1 MMKNLFFIALL
12 GLLSMPILATEGS
25 TAGANYDKSLSRP
38 QAAQQAAAVG
48 MTPIT
53 FSEFP
58 TGTAITDQYA
68 DRGIIFGGDAPF
80 ITTDS
85 ANPTSPVLSG
95 TPQYNGAIEGRFV
108 DPLTGEPTT
117 VNSFSLDAG
126 YFDNLSS
133 TRLQWFNPEG
143 QLIRE
148 VLDSQFGI
156 EHFAIRDENI
166 ASFRIEIIAQED
178 AGYAIDNVAFN
189 LIEAAFDHTF
199 NLDKVILSPGAL
211 TANQFSIYFKD
222 LEALNDATLDDVCNY
237 QFHAQ
242 DNNLKVTAAN
252 CNVNTDKKTFRID
265 FSLAE
270 APYNLSSA
278 QVSVCK
284 SEECKTIEDVNNLNV
299 YTTAFNVS
307 TDGFSFQNGDW
318 NKFMLTEVKDV
329 SLSSFL
335 CWKFD
340 RCTPDQLSYLG
351 FMRKVA
357 RSFSS
362 FLAPANKR
370 KAYDVIGYYRLKD
383 YTQGFDRLDRRFL
396 GVCHGMAASAIAN
409 YNNAS
414 ESVAWGANIDA
425 TLTRAQLISTFQNHW
440 DNRNTESPK
449 PYVKAVGSYDAKSDA
464 ADAFHGLSKI
474 GFYFLSQSAFKGDA
488 WIGSHP
494 RTIFPGISAM
504 NAFYSPHFME
514 NKIASLRFTINRP
527 KRGGGHSILAAGLIQ
542 YNDVSLYITHDNNFP
557 GEYTMMEF
565 TDSLT
570 LKHFI
575 FSGAPGD
582 GTEPYDQHG
591 DFKLTNYYNAS
602 SYAQFGAY
610 TDLTDQLRIYGQ
622 PGASERSQDTLNE
635 EEDTPVSVVELEHP
649 QHITVLIAGG
659 KLVGV
664 NRQSDQSAVLL
675 SPILDEPDTAQAY
688 LKNSELVTEFIL
700 PLSDT
705 YSIEVEKYPQ
715 YPEVEVY
722 VTIPQTNGKV
732 LVLNYED
739 VVAQSNEDSATV
751 LLTVGQQ
758 NTDANINV
766 NGVAQAP
773 TYAQESSFVVA
784 QVSSLKAIVNG
795 AVVSLSW
802 QNPQGGNL
810 KEVVVTRTVG
820 SLPTSIT
827 DGSTIFTG
835 LASEFV
841 DSASANT
848 QYYYNVYSVAEDS
861 TSEPNSI
868 YVDTHQATLHGQV
881 HDGNEMGIA
890 GVEVVLTNGVG
901 LSQIEIARQLTD
913 DKGVFSFANLAKGL
927 YKLSYSHASYQF
939 ETSDEAV
946 NLTDASQEVKQL
958 GVAVP
963 VLLLNVENAIG
974 TEQQVSINWSGLHI
988 ADSDT
993 VDIAYQVEG
1002 TTTEIAT
1009 GIEFS
1014 QGRYLWDVSAPGDTS
1029 VTVVVMLSK
1038 DKTILSEQQV
1048 FVLKEVSPYDFSGD
1062 SELSADDVSAIVS
1075 GWSATSGDTQFE
1087 QRFDL
1092 NEDGEIDLRDIM
1104 QVVAAL
1110 NQK

>member
-1 MMKNLFFIALL
+1 MKYLYITALL
-12 GLLSMPILATEGS
+12 SLLSAPALATEGS
-25 TAGANYDKSLSRP
+25 TAGENYDKSLARSVP
-38 QAAQQAAAVG
+38 VEQAAAVG

-58 TGTAITDQYA
+58 NGTAITNQYA
-68 DRGIIFGGDAPF
+68 DRGIIFGGDSPF
-80 ITTDS
+80 ITSDS
-85 ANPTSPVLSG
+85 ANPTTPVLSG
-95 TPQYNGAIEGRFV
+95 SPRFNGAIEGRFV
-108 DPLTGEPTT
+108 DPQTGEPTT

-156 EHFAIRDENI
+156 EHFSIRDENI

-189 LIEAAFDHTF
+189 LMDAAFDHTF
-199 NLDKVILSPGAL
+199 NLDKVILSPGSL
-211 TANQFSIYFKD
+211 SANQFSVYFKN
-222 LEALNDATLDDVCNY
+222 LEALNGAALADVCNY
-237 QFHAQ
+237 QFHAE
-242 DNNLKVTAAN
+242 DSSLKVTAQN
-252 CNVNTDKKTFRID
+252 CDVSTDKKTFRID
-265 FSLAE
+265 FALTQ
-270 APYNLSSA
+270 APYNLSGA

-284 SEECKTIEDVNNLNV
+284 EEECEVIDDVNNLNV

-318 NKFMLTEVKDV
+318 NRFMLTEVKDV

-357 RSFSS
+357 RSFAQ

-370 KAYDVIGYYRLKD
+370 KAYDVIGYYRLED
-383 YTQGFDRLDRRFL
+383 YTQGLNRLDRRFL

-414 ESVAWGANIDA
+414 EGVAWGANIDA
-425 TLTRAQLISTFQNHW
+425 TLTRAQLTSTFQSHW
-440 DNRNTESPK
+440 DNRNSESPK
-449 PYVKAVGSYDAKSDA
+449 PYVKAVGSYDVKSNA

-474 GFYFLSQSAFKGDA
+474 GYYFLSQSAFKGSA

-514 NKIASLRFTINRP
+514 NKIASLRFSINRP
-527 KRGGGHSILAAGLIQ
+527 KRRGGHSILAAGLIQ

-565 TDSLT
+565 TNGLT

-575 FSGAPGD
+575 FFGAPQSD
-582 GTEPYDQHG
+582 SEKYDQHG
-591 DFKLTNYYNAS
+591 DFKLTNYYSAS

-610 TDLTDQLRIYGQ
+610 TDVTDQLRIYGQ
-622 PGASERSQDTLNE
+622 PGASERANDVQNA
-635 EEDTPVSVVELEHP
+635 EDETPVSVVELEHP

-659 KLVGV
+659 RLVGV
-664 NRQSDQSAVLL
+664 NKVSDQSAVVLQ
-675 SPILDEPDTAQAY
+675 PILDEPDTMQAY
-688 LKNSELVTEFIL
+688 LKNAELVTEFIL
-700 PLSDT
+700 PLTDT
-705 YSIEVEKYPQ
+705 YSIQVEKYPQ

-739 VVAQSNEDSATV
+739 VLTQSDEDSATV
-751 LLTVGQQ
+751 QLTVGQE
-758 NTDANINV
+758 NENANISI

-773 TYAQESSFVVA
+773 TYAEESSFVVA
-784 QVSSLKAIVNG
+784 QVSALKAIVNG
-795 AVVSLSW
+795 PVVSLSW
-802 QNPQGGNL
+802 QNPQGSNL
-810 KEVVVTRTVG
+810 KEVVVTRTVN
-820 SLPTSIT
+820 SLPTSID
-827 DGSTIFTG
+827 DGARIFTG
-835 LASEFV
+835 LESEFV
-841 DSASANT
+841 DSAFANT
-848 QYYYNVYSVAEDS
+848 RYYYNVYSVADDS

-868 YVDTHQATLHGQV
+868 YVDTHQATLHGKV
-881 HDGNEMGIA
+881 SDASEMGIA
-890 GVEVVLTNGVG
+890 SVEVVLTNGVG
-901 LSQIEIARQLTD
+901 LSQVEIARQLTD
-913 DKGVFSFANLAKGL
+913 TNGIFSFANLAKGL
-927 YKLSYSHASYQF
+927 YKLSYSHASYRF
-939 ETSDEAV
+939 DVSDDAV
-946 NLTDASQEVKQL
+946 NLTEPSQQVNQL

-963 VLLLNVENAIG
+963 VLLINVENAIG
-974 TEQQVSINWSGLHI
+974 SEQQVSINWSGLHI

-993 VDIAYQVEG
+993 VDIVYQVGDE
-1002 TTTEIAT
+1002 TTEIAT
-1009 GIEFS
+1009 GVAFS

-1029 VTVVVMLSK
+1029 ISVQIMLSD
-1038 DKTILSEQQV
+1038 DKTVISEQQV
-1048 FVLKEVSPYDFSGD
+1048 FVLKEVSPFDFSGD
-1062 SELSADDVSAIVS
+1062 SVLSADDVTTIVT
-1075 GWSATSGDTQFE
+1075 GWSAMTGDTQFDP
-1087 QRFDL
+1087 RFDL
-1092 NEDGEIDLRDIM
+1092 NEDGEIDLKDIM

-1110 NQK
+1110 NQE